1 MPAPQP
7 VPPPTGPLGH
17 YLTHPGA
24 TTDRLVHH
32 LAQVAAHL
40 AVTFG
45 PVAAGIAVALADR
58 GDRDAAGSRPPGW
71 ATAPGS

>member
-1 MPAPQP
+1 MATPGVTLPAPQP
-7 VPPPTGPLGH
+7 VPAPTGPLGH

-45 PVAAGIAVALADR
+45 PLAAGIALALLIAVT
-58 GDRDAAGSRPPGW
+58 
-71 ATAPGS
+71 ATRRRS